1 LKRILLIDDE
11 AALAEI
17 VKLNLEFS
25 GDYSVTLAESGE
37 SGLREIERNAFD
49 LVITDFKLPGMSGVD
64 VLHRLKEEHPE
75 LPVVLFSVYHDDP
88 RAVPAQAR
96 ALADGLIGKPIDH
109 EAMDGLVRR
118 ILSDSLDDAPPR
130 SL

>member
-17 VKLNLEFS
+17 VKLNLELS

-37 SGLREIERNAFD
+37 SGLREIEREAFD

-64 VLHRLKEEHPE
+64 VLRRLKEEHPE

-88 RAVPAQAR
+88 SAVPAHAR
-96 ALADGLIGKPIDH
+96 ALADGLLGKPIDH

-118 ILSDSLDDAPPR
+118 LLSDALDDPAPR
-130 SL
+130 SR

>member
-1 LKRILLIDDE
+1 MKRILLIDDE

-17 VKLNLEFS
+17 VKLNLELS
-25 GDYSVTLAESGE
+25 GDYSVTLTANGE
-37 SGLREIERNAFD
+37 GGLREIERGTFD

-64 VLHRLKEEHPE
+64 VLHRLKDEHPE

-88 RAVPAQAR
+88 QAVPARTR

-109 EAMDGLVRR
+109 EAMDRLVRR
-118 ILSDSLDDAPPR
+118 LLSDSLEGTAR
-130 SL
+130 

>member
-1 LKRILLIDDE
+1 MKRILLIDDE

-17 VKLNLEFS
+17 VKLNLELS

-37 SGLREIERNAFD
+37 SGLREIERKAFD

-64 VLHRLKEEHPE
+64 VLRRLKDEHPE

-88 RAVPAQAR
+88 SAVPAHAR

-109 EAMDGLVRR
+109 EAMDRLVRR
-118 ILSDSLDDAPPR
+118 LLSDALDDSTPR
-130 SL
+130 SR